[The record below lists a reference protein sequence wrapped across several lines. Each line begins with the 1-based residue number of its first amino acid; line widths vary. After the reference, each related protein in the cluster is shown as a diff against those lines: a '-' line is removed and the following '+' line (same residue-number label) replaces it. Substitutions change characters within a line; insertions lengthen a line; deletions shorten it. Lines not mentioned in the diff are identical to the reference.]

1 MSAIDRVATNQG
13 WSLRKVPL
21 YTTLLTTSSVIC
33 PSLASFSQVQK
44 EEMRYKANVHHVPW
58 LEARMIVA
66 TLNGICVDATTLG
79 VVTVTGAF
87 FLWLAGFLL
96 IL

>member
-1 MSAIDRVATNQG
+1 
-13 WSLRKVPL
+13 
-21 YTTLLTTSSVIC
+21 
-33 PSLASFSQVQK
+33 
-44 EEMRYKANVHHVPW
+44 
-58 LEARMIVA
+58 MIVA